1 MIRLCLLLSLTLFLT
16 AASAKTVVID
26 AGHGGHDRGGAY
38 GKIYEKHLALDTA
51 LRVQYYLKKKG
62 YKTVMTRS
70 KDSFVSL
77 GRRASLANSRQDAL
91 FISIHYNFTWKSHV
105 EGLETFYH
113 SASGRQLAE
122 LCHAGIHRKVR
133 ANDRGVKSSRF
144 HVLRQCK
151 HPAILVEGGFLSHAK
166 ERERCKQGT
175 FRDGIAR
182 GIVDGVVD
190 FDRSGQW

>member
-1 MIRLCLLLSLTLFLT
+1 MLSP
-16 AASAKTVVID
+16 AVSGKVVIID
-26 AGHGGHDRGGAY
+26 AGHGGHDRGGSY

-51 LRVQYYLKKKG
+51 LRVEYYLKKKG
-62 YKTVMTRS
+62 YKTKLTRPG
-70 KDSFVSL
+70 DTFVSL
-77 GRRASLANSRQDAL
+77 DRRASLANARRDAL

-113 SASGRQLAE
+113 SQSGRELAN
-122 LCHAGIHRKVR
+122 LCHKGIHRNVR

-144 HVLRQCK
+144 HVLRRCK

-166 ERERCKQGT
+166 ERERCKQGV

-182 GIVDGVVD
+182 GIVEGVVAY
-190 FDRSGQW
+190 DRSGKW